1 MRLLINEEITIM
13 NNRLGHPDPKRL
25 KRFQPLDRLDDVQRE
40 LLARSLHIHAAGR
53 GSILIQ
59 EGDSTRFS
67 LYLLS
72 GKLRLTST
80 DGRVSEIDSD
90 SPQSDTPVA
99 NLTPRR
105 YTVETVSPV
114 EYLMIDGDLLDGLL
128 GGEADGITS
137 MEWPASTGPFDQ
149 TLTENSLSKALL
161 DDLEKNQLV
170 LPSLPDVAIRVGR
183 AMRDENTNARK
194 LANVIQTDPAITTKL
209 IRAANSPLYAGVTP
223 VDSCAAAII
232 RLGADTTHKLV
243 LTFALR
249 ELFNTRSTVLK
260 QHMLSLW
267 EHSVKV
273 SAICY
278 VLAKVSDQFNPE
290 HALLAGLLHDIG
302 SVAVLSYAER
312 FPEVANDDVKLEQ
325 VLADMRGRI
334 GSAILRSWGFID
346 DLIVVARDAEDWLRE
361 HEGKADYTDLVIIAQ
376 LHTYIG
382 QPEMAHLPTLDQV
395 PALKKLEMGELTPKL
410 SLKILDKAEEKIAR
424 AESLLRS

>member
-1 MRLLINEEITIM
+1 M
-13 NNRLGHPDPKRL
+13 NNRLSHPDPNGL

-40 LLARSLHIHAAGR
+40 LLARSLHIHWAGK
-53 GSILIQ
+53 GTILIQ
-59 EGDSTRFS
+59 DGDTTRFS

-72 GKLRLTST
+72 GRLQLTSS
-80 DGRVSEIDSD
+80 DGRVTEIDHV
-90 SPQSDTPVA
+90 SPQSHTPIA
-99 NLTPRR
+99 NLIPRR
-105 YTVETVSPV
+105 YTVEAISPV

-128 GGEADGITS
+128 GDEAEGITATELPS
-137 MEWPASTGPFDQ
+137 QSGPFDQ
-149 TLTENSLSKALL
+149 ALTENSLSKALM
-161 DDLEKNQLV
+161 DDLENNQLV

-249 ELFNTRSTVLK
+249 ELFNTRSSILK
-260 QHMLSLW
+260 KHMLSLW

-302 SVAVLSYAER
+302 SVAILSYAER
-312 FPEVANDDVKLEQ
+312 FPEVANDDQKLEQ
-325 VLADMRGRI
+325 VLTDMRGRI
-334 GSAILRSWGFID
+334 GSAILRSWGFIE
-346 DLIVVARDAEDWLRE
+346 DLIVVAQHAEDWLRD

-395 PALKKLEMGELTPKL
+395 PAVKKLEMGELTPKL

-424 AESLLRS
+424 AESLLMS